1 MYVEEKRIYKG
12 VEELFGNTV
21 KKIRMESG
29 KEGKK
34 ALTKDFLKLTKDI
47 KS

>member
-1 MYVEEKRIYKG
+1 MYVGEKGIYMR
-12 VEELFGNTV
+12 VEELYENTV
-21 KKIRMESG
+21 KKIQLDSG

-34 ALTKDFLKLTKDI
+34 TLTKDFLELTKDI